1 MRAGRIHRALLAAAA
16 LLPAPAAAAPGARF
30 ARLSVEQGL
39 SQNTVQAVLQDHVGF
54 LWFGTEEGLNR
65 FDGYS
70 FVVFKHDPADPHSLP
85 HDAISALH
93 EDGRRRLWVGT
104 WRGLSLFDR
113 ATETFAAVAGIRQR
127 VTAIADGPDGRL
139 WVGTDGDGLFAVDTT
154 ERAVQYR
161 HRDDDPASLASNA
174 VSALRFDRQG
184 RLWIGTRN
192 AGLDVMEDGGAKH
205 FRHHLGEQA
214 VYGLAEDAAGSLW
227 IATYGSGLSVR
238 DPGSGR
244 FRQFRHHPGDRANLG
259 SDRLTCVL
267 AGRSGSVWVGTD
279 GAGVRRYDAATGR
292 FVALVHEAAD
302 PFSPSQDVIRTLY
315 EDAHGQLWVGT
326 YLGGVNLL
334 ERERESFAYFTHRAG
349 DPTGLA
355 DPVVTSFLEDARGR
369 LWVGTERG
377 FLHRYDRAAGT
388 FARYRFPSAEAG
400 GVAILALHED
410 ERGRIWAGT
419 YGGGLGRFD
428 PERGSFAVHLPG
440 AEVWAMAEAGGG
452 ALWLATGALERFD
465 ADRGLITTR
474 HRPPGPE
481 GHSGLRALLRDRRGD
496 VWVGTESGLH
506 VLRQG
511 AAGLAG
517 HRRPGSEGTRQ
528 DGAVALHEDRQGRL
542 WVGTHGGGLHRV
554 DPESGEVTAYRSFPS
569 NVVYAVEEDSAGR
582 LWVGT
587 NRGLSRLDPATSEV
601 QNFDLTTGLRSLQF
615 RIGASLRTRRGELM
629 FGSSDGF
636 YDFNPEALTPDT
648 AAPPLV
654 LTSMRVLD
662 RTVSLTRAPSTVDR
676 IALTHRDTVLSLEF
690 AALDH
695 TLPRRNQYAYRME
708 GLSDAWIPL
717 GGAREVTFTGLDP
730 GRYVFQVKAS
740 NSHGVWSESPGAA
753 LEIVIQPPWWR
764 TWWFQ
769 AASASLL
776 AGLLLALHR
785 ARVRHLTADIAE
797 RQRTQELRESL
808 RRSETMSAMGTLVA
822 GVAHEVRNPLFS
834 ISANLEVLDTEIRRQ
849 QPCAETLS
857 IIHAEVRRLRELME
871 ELLAY
876 GRPFSLHCTEEA
888 LGEVLGD
895 AAGACDLLARRAEV
909 TLANEVSPAL
919 PPVSVDR
926 RRMVQ
931 VFQNLLEN
939 AIQHSPPGGRILACA
954 RGVWWEGRL
963 WLECSI
969 VDGGPGFQPQDLPR
983 LFEPFFTR
991 RHGGTGLG
999 LSIVQRIV
1007 TAHGG
1012 AVTAENRE
1020 EGGACMVVRLPA
1032 GGFPGRASA

>member
-1 MRAGRIHRALLAAAA
+1 MRAGRIHRAVLAAA
-16 LLPAPAAAAPGARF
+16 LGLPAAAAAAPGARF

-65 FDGYS
+65 FDGYA
-70 FVVFKHDPADPHSLP
+70 FVVFRHDPADARSLP

-93 EDGRRRLWVGT
+93 EDRQRRLWVGT
-104 WRGLSLFDR
+104 WSGLSVFDR
-113 ATETFAAVAGIRQR
+113 GTESFTAVAGIRQR
-127 VTAIADGPDGRL
+127 VTAIAEGPDGGL
-139 WVGTDGDGLFAVDTT
+139 WVGTDGDGLFAVDAAQ
-154 ERAVQYR
+154 RAVQYR
-161 HRDDDPASLASNA
+161 HAEGDPTSLASNA
-174 VSALRFDRQG
+174 VSALLLDRQG

-192 AGLDVMEDGGAKH
+192 AGLDLMEGGGAPR
-205 FRHHLGEQA
+205 FRHHLGRDA

-244 FRQFRHHPGDRANLG
+244 LRRFRHRPADRSNLG

-279 GAGVRRYDAATGR
+279 GAGVRRFDATTGR

-302 PFSPSQDVIRTLY
+302 PFSPSQDVVRTLY

-334 ERERESFAYFTHRAG
+334 ERERQSFAYFTHRAG
-349 DPTGLA
+349 EPASLA
-355 DPVVTSFLEDARGR
+355 DPVVTSFLEDAQGR

-377 FLHRYDRAAGT
+377 WLHRYDRAGGT

-400 GVAILALHED
+400 GVAILALHQD
-410 ERGRIWAGT
+410 GRGRIWAGT

-428 PERGSFAVHLPG
+428 PDRGSFAVHLRG
-440 AEVWAMAEAGGG
+440 AEVWAMADADGG
-452 ALWLATGALERFD
+452 ALWLAATRALERFD
-465 ADRGLITTR
+465 ADRGVITAR
-474 HRPPGPE
+474 HVPPGPE
-481 GHSGLRALLRDRRGD
+481 GHSGLRALLRDHRGD

-506 VLRQG
+506 VLRRG
-511 AAGLAG
+511 AAGLAS
-517 HRRPGSEGTRQ
+517 HRQPGRSGVRQ
-528 DGAVALHEDRQGRL
+528 DGAVALHQDGQGRL
-542 WVGTHGGGLHRV
+542 WVGTHGGGLLRV
-554 DPESGEVTAYRSFPS
+554 DPESGAATAYRSFPS
-569 NVVYAVEEDSAGR
+569 NVVYAVEEDSSGR

-615 RIGASLRTRRGELM
+615 RIGASLRTRRGGLL

-662 RTVSLTRAPSTVDR
+662 RTVSLTRAPSRIDR
-676 IALTHRDTVLSLEF
+676 VALTHRDKVVSLEF

-717 GGAREVTFTGLDP
+717 GGSREVTFTGLDP
-730 GRYVFQVKAS
+730 GRYLFQLKAS

-764 TWWFQ
+764 TWWFR
-769 AASASLL
+769 AASAAVL

-785 ARVRHLTADIAE
+785 ARVRHLTADLAE

-849 QPCAETLS
+849 QPCAETLEV
-857 IIHAEVRRLRELME
+857 IHSEVRRLRALME

-876 GRPFSLHCTEEA
+876 GRPFDLHCTEEA

-895 AAGACDLLARRAEV
+895 AAGACGLLARRAEV
-909 TLANEVSPAL
+909 TLWNDVSGAL
-919 PPVSVDR
+919 PPVRVDR

-939 AIQHSPPGGRILACA
+939 AIQHSPRGGRIRAH
-954 RGVWWEGRL
+954 GHEVWREGRL

-969 VDGGPGFQPQDLPR
+969 VDSGPGIEPQDLPR

-1012 AVTAENRE
+1012 AVTAENRQ
-1020 EGGACMVVRLPA
+1020 EGGACLVVRLPA
-1032 GGFPGRASA
+1032 GGQGMPA